1 MTLSNNRIAVFGC
14 KQTSEFILD
23 FLRDLGAL
31 HQIITISPELAE
43 KNKVAD
49 YKDLRDYAERHRI
62 PLYSAQSYALTSEAD
77 VETIAGFN
85 LDAAFVIGWQR
96 LIPENVLNTISIGCF
111 GMHGSSMN
119 LPLGRGRSPMN
130 WSLIE
135 GRKVFYT
142 NLFKYDAGVDSGDV
156 LDTFKFS
163 ISDKDDAETMHFKN
177 MLAMRFLIKK
187 NLTAIT
193 ERRFTLTKQ
202 PAIEPTF
209 YPKRTPAD
217 NIIDWSD
224 DVYGIERFI
233 RAVAPPFGGAFT
245 FIGENKLV
253 IEEAQVFDTDE
264 FGYENEPIGKI
275 VEILGGK
282 RLLIKAFGGLLLAKV
297 FSCPVAPKKGDIC
310 HNNNFEIKTFPTNK
324 FGNYDVY

>member
-1 MTLSNNRIAVFGC
+1 MTSFNKRIAVFGC
-14 KQTSEFILD
+14 KQTSEFILE
-23 FLRDLGAL
+23 FLRELGAL
-31 HQIITISPELAE
+31 HQIITISPEIAE

-49 YKDLRDYAERHRI
+49 YKDLRAYAERHQI
-62 PLYSAQSYALTSEAD
+62 PLYSAKSYALTSEAD
-77 VETIAGFN
+77 LEAIKSFK

-96 LIPENVLNTISIGCF
+96 LVPENVLDTISIGCF

-142 NLFKYDAGVDSGDV
+142 NLFKYDAGVDSGDI

-163 ISDKDDAETMHFKN
+163 ISDKDNAETMHFKN

-193 ERRFTLTKQ
+193 EREFTLTKQ
-202 PAIEPTF
+202 PDIEPTF

-224 DVYGIERFI
+224 DAYGIERFI
-233 RAVAPPFGGAFT
+233 RAVAPPFGGSFT
-245 FIGENKLV
+245 FIGENKLI
-253 IEEAQVFDTDE
+253 IEEAQVFDADE
-264 FGYENEPIGKI
+264 FGYENEPVGKI
-275 VEILGGK
+275 VEILGGT

-297 FSCPVAPKKGDIC
+297 FSCSVEPKKGDIC